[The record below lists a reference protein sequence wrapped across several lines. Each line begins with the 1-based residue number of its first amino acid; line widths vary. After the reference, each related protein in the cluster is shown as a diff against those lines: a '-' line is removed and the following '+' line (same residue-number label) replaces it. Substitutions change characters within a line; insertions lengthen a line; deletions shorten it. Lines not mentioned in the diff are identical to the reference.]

1 MSISKKT
8 IQTEE
13 DKHPA
18 QPHFQEILSNKFKN
32 WTKIEDT
39 DLDEALKDLCGD
51 SFFEMRKMTAQ
62 ICRAVE
68 GQDLDVKLTEK
79 LIVELKLV
87 IDDTWRCIIDK
98 QKIGIDKLGIII
110 RKYVKED

>member
-1 MSISKKT
+1 MSIKKT
-8 IQTEE
+8 TVQTEE

-18 QPHFQEILSNKFKN
+18 QPRFQQILSDKFKT
-32 WTKIEDT
+32 WTKIEDSE
-39 DLDEALKDLCGD
+39 LDEALKDLCGD

-68 GQDLDVKLTEK
+68 GQLSDEKLSEK
-79 LIVELKLV
+79 LIIELKAV

-98 QKIGIDKLGIII
+98 QKIGIDKLGIIV
-110 RKYVKED
+110 RKYVKDD